1 VSAVSLQILPAN
13 DWFMDD
19 SERIAVPVVDPSSCL
34 RPRRRGQRRGF
45 LAKRI
50 SGRAPATA
58 SSNRGGAPEA
68 GVRAKKERA
77 AKRMPT
83 FRDPKLLYQLQVAIP
98 LTPRRKI
105 KHQGRP
111 ALTGR
116 PLISLN
122 RGLKA
127 GQQLI
132 DGHPATMLTTSVCD
146 PPDTRACARTK
157 RATCLVPSEHR
168 PRKGDTQGHLEVLLQ
183 VEGEV
188 SERMLPGWAMLHDP
202 AATWI
207 WSQEEIEDGALKLAT
222 PDELI
227 GFFLPL
233 RDLNQASGAVQRSGL
248 R

>member
-1 VSAVSLQILPAN
+1 
-13 DWFMDD
+13 
-19 SERIAVPVVDPSSCL
+19 
-34 RPRRRGQRRGF
+34 
-45 LAKRI
+45 
-50 SGRAPATA
+50 
-58 SSNRGGAPEA
+58 
-68 GVRAKKERA
+68 
-77 AKRMPT
+77 
-83 FRDPKLLYQLQVAIP
+83 
-98 LTPRRKI
+98 
-105 KHQGRP
+105 
-111 ALTGR
+111 
-116 PLISLN
+116 
-122 RGLKA
+122 
-127 GQQLI
+127 
-132 DGHPATMLTTSVCD
+132 MLTTSVCD

-227 GFFLPL
+227 GLFLPL